1 MKVGARYDDSN
12 IFDGLTTDFNG
23 HPIAVQAKQIEG
35 FDDQFVI
42 PVVTVY
48 PDGLTPKQT
57 LIYEQ
62 IHKQLK

>member
-1 MKVGARYDDSN
+1 
-12 IFDGLTTDFNG
+12 
-23 HPIAVQAKQIEG
+23 VQAKQIEG

-48 PDGLTPKQT
+48 PDGLTPKQK